1 MVLQGH
7 GLVYAADADANAP
20 ALQEADKAF
29 IVGPVEQAAY
39 CDQLLAIC
47 REYQILLLVPL
58 NDLELPVLARQR
70 ERFLAV
76 GTIPVISSSD
86 VVNLCFDK
94 WTTLAF
100 LKSCGLT
107 VPKTHLSLADT
118 RKALSEGEISFPLVV
133 KPRWGTASLGIEYPE
148 DDEELE
154 LAYWLVRKKLPRTI
168 LAEISTT
175 DLERSVL
182 IQERLYGQEYGLDVV
197 NNLSGRYVTT
207 FVRLKLSM
215 RAGETDRAVSV
226 ENDQLERLGEA
237 IGQKLGHIG
246 GLDCDV
252 FMSNGRY
259 HVLEMNPRFGGGY
272 PFSHIAGANLPAMLI
287 AWANGRDAD
296 SGWLRVEPNIIA
308 SKCDR
313 IVVIAHQQRNSLLT

>member
-1 MVLQGH
+1 
-7 GLVYAADADANAP
+7 VYAADADANAP